1 MSTSALNAASG
12 SSTLSTATDST
23 KSFRNADFLKIM
35 LAEVTNQSPFDPQ
48 ETSKLV
54 ENMQKLQ
61 ELANSTYDKYRADLK
76 WAQDLMGKTVNVQQ
90 QALDATQA
98 QALSNKGLKP
108 DVGYGNK
115 NGTVT
120 SFRVVDETVYVTVN
134 DKDYPVDNVK
144 QVVPENDGADALA
157 AAANQLLGR
166 KIGWFSDQGQQKAG
180 IVTEVLR
187 GADGALRARV
197 GSDLVVYDRI
207 TSIGTAS

>member
-1 MSTSALNAASG
+1 MSTSALSAAG
-12 SSTLSTATDST
+12 SSTLSNATDST

-35 LAEVTNQSPFDPQ
+35 LAEVSNQSPFDPQ

-76 WAQDLMGKTVNVQQ
+76 WAQDLMGKSVNVQQ
-90 QALDATQA
+90 QPLDGKQAEALQ
-98 QALSNKGLKP
+98 NKGLKP
-108 DVGYGNK
+108 DIGYGNK
-115 NGTVT
+115 NGVVS

-144 QVVPENDGADALA
+144 QVIPENDGADALA

-166 KIGWFSDQGQQKAG
+166 KIGWFNDQGQQKAG
-180 IVTEVLR
+180 VVTEVLR

>member
-1 MSTSALNAASG
+1 MSTSALTAASG
-12 SSTLSTATDST
+12 PSTASTASDST

-90 QALDATQA
+90 QALDAKQTE
-98 QALSNKGLKP
+98 ALSNKGLKP

-144 QVVPENDGADALA
+144 QVIPDTNGADALA

-166 KIGWFSDQGQQKAG
+166 KIGWFDDKGVQKAG
-180 IVTEVLR
+180 VVNEVLR
-187 GADGALRARV
+187 GADGDLRARV
-197 GSDLVVYDRI
+197 GNDLVVYDRI
-207 TSIGTAS
+207 TSIGTAT